1 MLLLYVNYLF
11 RLAEKAPPLFVH
23 FRIFLV
29 YTMRQIYKKLLFTKL
44 FSTFFQRKF
53 FRRFLRGENLNRFFT
68 QTSRPLLTLVESC
81 RSMVFV

>member
-29 YTMRQIYKKLLFTKL
+29 YTMRQIYKKLLITKF
-44 FSTFFQRKF
+44 FSIFFQENF
-53 FRRFLRGENLNRFFT
+53 F
-68 QTSRPLLTLVESC
+68 SA
-81 RSMVFV
+81 VFKG